1 MPRLVLQAIGAVL
14 PAALAV
20 ALSPFPVIGVVLIL
34 AGTHGRRNGPLFAAG
49 WVAGLVVVTVL
60 VVAVFGG
67 ADDSG
72 STSAVAADWLR
83 ILFGAGLVSGGIR
96 KWWKR
101 APVDEV
107 EAVPGWMASLDDASA
122 SRALGLGVLLSAANP
137 KNFVLTAAAAT
148 SMVEA
153 GVHGTD
159 LVVAVAVFVALASVT
174 VVGAVV
180 VRLVGGQWGVS
191 LLESVRHFMVA
202 NSVVITVIVLV
213 ILGAKIL
220 SDGLSGLRA
229 PGG

>member
-1 MPRLVLQAIGAVL
+1 MLLQSIGAVL

-34 AGTHGRRNGPLFAAG
+34 SGPHGRRNGPLFAAG
-49 WVAGLVVVTVL
+49 WVAGLVVVTAL

-72 STSAVAADWLR
+72 GTSAVAADWLR
-83 ILFGAGLVSGGIR
+83 ILFGAGLVFGGIR

-107 EAVPGWMASLDDASA
+107 EAAPGWMVSLDDAGA
-122 SRALGLGVLLSAANP
+122 SRALMLGVLLSAANP

-153 GVHGTD
+153 GVHGAD
-159 LVVAVAVFVALASVT
+159 VVVAVAVFVTLASLT

-191 LLESVRHFMVA
+191 LLESVRRFMVA
-202 NSVVITVIVLV
+202 NSVVITVVVLV
-213 ILGAKIL
+213 LLGAKIL
-220 SDGLSGLRA
+220 GDGLGGLGA
-229 PGG
+229 LGG